1 MLLKITDNYMLDK
14 IIKVFNVPSQ
24 YRPLAAAGKII
35 GEKLG
40 DAIGKGWD
48 NLVDALLSNAPER
61 E

>member
-1 MLLKITDNYMLDK
+1 MLTNF
-14 IIKVFNVPSQ
+14 IKAFNVPSQ
-24 YRPLAAAGKII
+24 YRPIVQVGKIS
-35 GEKLG
+35 GEKIG